1 MEKTNFSAQD
11 LAILNSKK
19 ALKMMLGS
27 GDKFS
32 PEKTL
37 RSIKYENELER
48 LQIRLIELQNWVIEQ
63 KKKEF
68 VFYLKV
74 AMPLEKEVRSDG
86 SPIILILDFI
96 KYMPSLS
103 RAQLN

>member
-63 KKKEF
+63 KKR
-68 VFYLKV
+68 VC
-74 AMPLEKEVRSDG
+74 
-86 SPIILILDFI
+86 ILI
-96 KYMPSLS
+96 MV
-103 RAQLN
+103 